1 MESIINM
8 ICNGETALTAPV
20 VVGLLVFSMVLE
32 AIGTIAYAITSM
44 GRR

>member
-1 MESIINM
+1 MEKMIEL
-8 ICNGETALTAPV
+8 ICNGETGFTAPV

-32 AIGTIAYAITSM
+32 CIGTIAYALTSF

>member
-1 MESIINM
+1 MEKM
-8 ICNGETALTAPV
+8 VELICNGETAFTAPV

-32 AIGTIAYAITSM
+32 CIGSIAYAVTSV